1 MTHRGSARYAN
12 WNRVFWSSSLLLAL
26 AACKVEPD
34 GAALSTPAPVFEGK
48 IDAQPLAM
56 AGVST
61 SPDPNT
67 ALLDIQAELAS
78 RKQEYDAVI
87 QQARMRGLVGGAFQG
102 GLLGL
107 LITGAPE
114 GAIVGGVTGGAIGHW
129 VSGKA
134 ATQIVEEHRNFLIR
148 KWSIETVLK
157 AARTDTENTRFD
169 LLLSKRALEATR
181 TGSPGPAAIGDKGM
195 LHLSE
200 FLGHAESR
208 ALVLHEVIPVFAED
222 PEAVENLSAL
232 LKKQVAMLS
241 DMRKNLDGIEVR
253 HE

>member
-1 MTHRGSARYAN
+1 M
-12 WNRVFWSSSLLLAL
+12 LAL
-26 AACKVEPD
+26 AACKVEPN
-34 GAALSTPAPVFEGK
+34 GAAVSAPAPVFEGK
-48 IDAQPLAM
+48 IDAQPLPLTP
-56 AGVST
+56 VSA
-61 SPDPNT
+61 SSDLDT

-78 RKQEYDAVI
+78 RKREYDAVI
-87 QQARMRGLVGGAFQG
+87 QKAQMRGLFGGALQG

-114 GAIVGGVTGGAIGHW
+114 GAVVGGVTGGALGYW

-157 AARTDTENTRFD
+157 AAMTDTENTRFD
-169 LLLSKRALEATR
+169 LLLSRRALEATR
-181 TGSPGPAAIGDKGM
+181 SGSLGPAAIGDKGM
-195 LHLSE
+195 THLAE

-208 ALVLHEVIPVFAED
+208 ALLHEVIPIFAED
-222 PEAVENLSAL
+222 PAAVENLSEL
-232 LKKQVAMLS
+232 LKKQVAMLG
-241 DMRKNLDGIEVR
+241 DMRKNLDRIEVR

>member
-1 MTHRGSARYAN
+1 MTRRGNAPFAH

-34 GAALSTPAPVFEGK
+34 AGGLSAPAPVFEGK
-48 IDAQPLAM
+48 IDARPLPLAP
-56 AGVST
+56 VSASADRDT
-61 SPDPNT
+61 S
-67 ALLDIQAELAS
+67 LLDIQAELAS
-78 RKQEYDAVI
+78 RKQDYDAVI
-87 QQARMRGLVGGAFQG
+87 QKAQMRGLLGGALQG

-114 GAIVGGVTGGAIGHW
+114 GAIVGGVTGGAVGYW

-157 AARTDTENTRFD
+157 AAMTDTENTRFD
-169 LLLSKRALEATR
+169 LLLSRRALEATR
-181 TGSPGPAAIGDKGM
+181 SGSDGPAAIGDTGVM
-195 LHLSE
+195 HLAE

-208 ALVLHEVIPVFAED
+208 ALVLHEVIPIFADD
-222 PEAVENLSAL
+222 PDGVEKLSEL
-232 LKKQVAMLS
+232 LGKQVAMMG
-241 DMRKNLDGIEVR
+241 DMRKNLDGIEAR